1 MEFIEQGLLNK
12 IRSAGDWCTYMDVI
26 RFLEELGIKTGGE
39 HIICDQ
45 GNVVYWA
52 NLSAESAELLIA
64 LFNDKKLYRYPVE
77 KSVYDAADAGL
88 ILPLAKDLV
97 PCGGYKSPHWL
108 PVMLSTAPLLAPV
121 ECARRQIDHAKK
133 YLEE

>member
-1 MEFIEQGLLNK
+1 MESLEQK
-12 IRSAGDWCTYMDVI
+12 ILAKIQAGGDWCTFPEVEM
-26 RFLEELGIKTGGE
+26 FFNELGIKTGGK

-52 NLSAESAELLIA
+52 NLSAESAELLID

-108 PVMLSTAPLLAPV
+108 PVMLSTAPLLTPI